1 MTGLPDFAE
10 RMHDPFAELAE
21 IIVES
26 ERRPDAEPFH
36 DCEAGAIRK
45 AELLIRILTEEG
57 PSFFLVGLSHS
68 NDGSGGLT
76 QQVDSELQGL
86 LVPKPHPKECDGF
99 MDNHI
104 TGYKESLRGLHV
116 L

>member
-26 ERRPDAEPFH
+26 ERRSDAEPFH

-45 AELLIRILTEEG
+45 AEPLIRILTEEG

-76 QQVDSELQGL
+76 QQADSKLQGL
-86 LVPKPHPKECDGF
+86 LVPKPHAKERDGF
-99 MDNHI
+99 MDDHI
-104 TGYKESLRGLHV
+104 TGYEESIRGLHI

>member
-1 MTGLPDFAE
+1 
-10 RMHDPFAELAE
+10 MHNPFAELAE

-45 AELLIRILTEEG
+45 AEPLIRILTEDG
-57 PSFFLVGLSHS
+57 PIFFLVGLSHS

-76 QQVDSELQGL
+76 QQADSKLHGL
-86 LVPKPHPKECDGF
+86 LVAKSHAKEGGRFVD
-99 MDNHI
+99 DHI
-104 TGYKESLRGLHV
+104 AGYEESIRGLHV
-116 L
+116 P

>member
-1 MTGLPDFAE
+1 
-10 RMHDPFAELAE
+10 MHDPFAELAE

-26 ERRPDAEPFH
+26 ERRPDAEAFH

-45 AELLIRILTEEG
+45 AEPLIRILTENA

-76 QQVDSELQGL
+76 QQADSKLQGL
-86 LVPKPHPKECDGF
+86 FVSKPHVKERDGF
-99 MDNHI
+99 MDDHI
-104 TGYKESLRGLHV
+104 TGYEESIRGLHV

>member
-1 MTGLPDFAE
+1 
-10 RMHDPFAELAE
+10 MHDPFAELAE

-45 AELLIRILTEEG
+45 AEPLIRILTKDG
-57 PSFFLVGLSHS
+57 PSFVLVGLSHS
-68 NDGSGGLT
+68 DDGSGGLT
-76 QQVDSELQGL
+76 QQADSKLQGL
-86 LVPKPHPKECDGF
+86 LVPKPHAKERDGF
-99 MDNHI
+99 MDDHI
-104 TGYKESLRGLHV
+104 TGNEKSIRGLHV